1 MVGVPRVW
9 MRSVSRKLGSLRLGG
24 GRHDAAAGATAL
36 LLLASDAA
44 GLAMVPEN
52 QAETDDN
59 AHKTQCPFHACY
71 SISEDSWWHCHQG
84 VYRCCE

>member
-1 MVGVPRVW
+1 M
-9 MRSVSRKLGSLRLGG
+9 LRRE
-24 GRHDAAAGATAL
+24 RHKL

-59 AHKTQCPFHACY
+59 AHKTQCPLHACY
-71 SISEDSWWHCHQG
+71 TDTLKGAGGTVTRASTVTAASNCTLVTTLYHL
-84 VYRCCE
+84 